1 MNELNVYYPVEDKTK
16 LVAARN
22 KSEATLI
29 LLAEFDEMYPE
40 EEIVSIHGS
49 TFKGVPSLLQ

>member
-22 KSEATLI
+22 KNEAVLI
-29 LLAEFDEMYPE
+29 LLAEYGDVYPE
-40 EEIVSIHGS
+40 EEIVSIYGL
-49 TFKGVPSLLQ
+49 TYKGVPSIL